1 MKVPMS
7 WLREYAD
14 PNVTNEEIADRLAV
28 STVAVDLLS
37 RRGVPDVDGNLGRF
51 RVGRVLSA
59 EKHPNA
65 DRLQLCIVDI
75 GEREPSQI
83 VCGAWNFGAGA
94 TVAVAMPGATLPSGL
109 TLERRELRG
118 QVSEGMILAEDEVD
132 LGLDHDGIMV
142 LSGDLE
148 PGTPL
153 ADVLPLTED
162 VLDVQ
167 PTGNRPD
174 LLSIY
179 GLAREVA
186 ALFDTALAPW
196 PGVDPPRGGHED
208 VGVDIEDPV
217 GCPRY
222 IARLFRDV
230 AIGPSPVWLK
240 ARVLAAGMRPISNV
254 VDVTNY
260 AMVALGSPLHA
271 FDHDALAGG
280 TVGVRRARDGEEIRT
295 LDGQLRRLDSRDL
308 VIKDGERAIALA
320 AIMGGEET
328 EVKETTTSVLLEA
341 ANFEPVTILH
351 TSERLGLRTE
361 GSNRWEKGVDP
372 YLAEHAA
379 RLATQLIVETA
390 GARWVGHTDAHGPLP
405 ERPVVELRS
414 ARTSELLGY
423 EVPEERQH
431 SILRGLG
438 FDLDADT
445 VTVPTWRA
453 RDVTREADLIEEV
466 ARFVL
471 DEVPFTLPA
480 RRDAI
485 GRLPRE
491 QQLRRAVEDILVG
504 CGLSEAYTPSLV
516 ASDPDP
522 AALRLALPLSSDQ
535 SLLRTT
541 LLPSLLAAAER
552 NREVG
557 NEDVALFEIAR
568 VYLPPAGPESRATSS
583 RGGVQLPDERWHVA
597 GVVEGEYADAKGVID
612 TLYAAL
618 NIELRLERGDHPL
631 LHPGKTGRLTEGW
644 VGEVHPA
651 VGHGWAAFELDLGD
665 LGEALP
671 ERVLYEDVITYP
683 SVLQDLAFVVD
694 DGVSAAELAGAIRE
708 AGGGVVREVRVF
720 DEYRGEQIGA
730 GRRSLAFRVAFGSPD
745 RTLTDEDVAPVRQ
758 AIVDALAS
766 RFGAVLRA

>member
-14 PNVTNEEIADRLAV
+14 PSVSNEEIAARL
-28 STVAVDLLS
+28 STSTCEVERLV
-37 RRGVPDVDGNLGRF
+37 RRGVSDADGNLGRF
-51 RVGRVLSA
+51 RVGRVLTA

-65 DRLQLCIVDI
+65 DRLQLTTVDI
-75 GEREPSQI
+75 GEKEPSQI

-94 TVAVAMPGATLPSGL
+94 TVAVAMPGATLPNGL

-118 QVSEGMILAEDEVD
+118 QMSEGMILAEDEVD
-132 LGLDHDGIMV
+132 LGSDHAGIM
-142 LSGDLE
+142 LLDGSLE

-153 ADVLPLTED
+153 ADVLPLSEE
-162 VLDVQ
+162 VLEVEV
-167 PTGNRPD
+167 TGNRPD

-186 ALFDTALAPW
+186 ALFDVPLAPW
-196 PGVDPPRGGHED
+196 PGVDPPRAGDEM
-208 VGVDIEDPV
+208 VRVDLEDPE

-260 AMVALGSPLHA
+260 VMLALGSPLHA
-271 FDHDALAGG
+271 FDFSTLAGG
-280 TVGVRRARDGEEIRT
+280 EVGVRRARDGEEVRT
-295 LDGQLRRLDSRDL
+295 LDGQLRRLDPRDL
-308 VIKDGERAIALA
+308 VIKDGEKAIALA

-328 EVKETTTSVLLEA
+328 EVTEATTSVLLEA
-341 ANFEPVTILH
+341 ANFEPIGILR

-379 RLATQLIVETA
+379 RLATQLIVETS
-390 GARWVGHTDAHGPLP
+390 GARWVADTDAHGELP
-405 ERPVVELRS
+405 ERPVVELRP

-423 EVPEERQH
+423 DVPEERQH
-431 SILRGLG
+431 GILRGLG
-438 FDLDADT
+438 FELDGNS
-445 VTVPTWRA
+445 VTVPTWRS

-466 ARFVL
+466 GRFVL

-480 RRDAI
+480 RRDAV

-491 QQLRRAVEDILVG
+491 QQLRREVEDALAG

-522 AALRLALPLSSDQ
+522 GALRLSLPLSSDQ
-535 SLLRTT
+535 SVLRTT

-552 NREVG
+552 NREQG
-557 NEDVALFEIAR
+557 NERVGLFEIAR
-568 VYLPPAGPESRATSS
+568 VYLPSGE
-583 RGGVQLPDERWHVA
+583 QLPDEHWRVG
-597 GVVEGEYADAKGVID
+597 GVLEGGYADAKGVVD
-612 TLYAAL
+612 TLYEAL
-618 NIELRLERGDHPL
+618 KIELRVERGEH
-631 LHPGKTGRLTEGW
+631 
-644 VGEVHPA
+644 
-651 VGHGWAAFELDLGD
+651 
-665 LGEALP
+665 
-671 ERVLYEDVITYP
+671 
-683 SVLQDLAFVVD
+683 
-694 DGVSAAELAGAIRE
+694 
-708 AGGGVVREVRVF
+708 
-720 DEYRGEQIGA
+720 
-730 GRRSLAFRVAFGSPD
+730 
-745 RTLTDEDVAPVRQ
+745 
-758 AIVDALAS
+758 
-766 RFGAVLRA
+766 